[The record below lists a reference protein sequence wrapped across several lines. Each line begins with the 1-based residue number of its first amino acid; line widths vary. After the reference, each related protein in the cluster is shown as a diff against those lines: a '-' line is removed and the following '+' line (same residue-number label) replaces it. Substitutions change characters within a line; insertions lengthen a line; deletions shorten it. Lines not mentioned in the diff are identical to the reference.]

1 MKLKNSGIPVFGYEG
16 RKSIRRES
24 FAEHF
29 GQECQPNVLEQLLS
43 FAACLLLAV
52 DCLAVKA
59 SNMLTSR

>member
-1 MKLKNSGIPVFGYEG
+1 MKLKKSGIPVFGYER

-43 FAACLLLAV
+43 RLLVHGHRLLGRGSQQHV
-52 DCLAVKA
+52 D
-59 SNMLTSR
+59 